1 MPRLPAVGRT
11 ARVICCEHPDY
22 RWQKEN
28 YHLQSEIDVHN
39 LAMVNQHPS
48 RPTKNQN
55 IIAERKLHACRALLV
70 AFECAAVVIL
80 PNALRYEEQWKTK
93 YQADLVKVSEQSQT
107 NSGEN
112 PTEN

>member
-1 MPRLPAVGRT
+1 
-11 ARVICCEHPDY
+11 
-22 RWQKEN
+22 
-28 YHLQSEIDVHN
+28 
-39 LAMVNQHPS
+39 
-48 RPTKNQN
+48 
-55 IIAERKLHACRALLV
+55 LLV